1 VIPARPSRYDPGVI
15 TDRQPVGWGRAV
27 FLSMTLFVL
36 LFVLEGLVAGQLT
49 NQQTTLAAGLLAA
62 IALMFGVA
70 MILPVCFELAFA
82 NRRREWAAF
91 GAARAR
97 RWISGIAIFIPAA
110 IGIGAVAI
118 AITSALHLTG
128 TNDLGADHSGLGYK
142 IALSALAVMVA
153 PWTEEVAMR
162 GFLFSAL
169 ARRFGFWP
177 GALVSGVV
185 WAGLHVEPGVL
196 ILFSAEGMLLAWLR
210 RRTGSLLPGIG
221 LHGSWNTLVMG
232 TTGGGWVPVPFLGL
246 LFATIYSAVRWMP
259 DTPVFVPRATAAAT
273 AAAPLVPDTVLTRR
287 YPAPALMGV
296 INVTPDSFSD
306 GGDFLDPEAAIA
318 HGLALAEAGADL
330 IDIGGESTRPGAEP
344 VSEQRE
350 LARVIP
356 VIEGLAARTAV
367 PISIDTMK
375 AEVARRAIAAGAAF
389 VNDVSAL
396 RHDPA
401 MAEVVRAAGVPVCL
415 MHMQG
420 TPGTMQDD
428 PRYVDVVAE
437 VGEFLAERARFAE
450 SQGIARELICIDPGI
465 GFGKTIEHNLT
476 LLRELDR
483 IAALGYPVLVALSR
497 KRFLGQITGRAE
509 KERVAGTVA
518 ANLEAYR
525 RGGWMFRV
533 HDVAPNREAL
543 DVAAAVGRGRP

>member
-1 VIPARPSRYDPGVI
+1 
-15 TDRQPVGWGRAV
+15 
-27 FLSMTLFVL
+27 M
-36 LFVLEGLVAGQLT
+36 
-49 NQQTTLAAGLLAA
+49 A
-62 IALMFGVA
+62 IV
-70 MILPVCFELAFA
+70 
-82 NRRREWAAF
+82 NR
-91 GAARAR
+91 
-97 RWISGIAIFIPAA
+97 
-110 IGIGAVAI
+110 
-118 AITSALHLTG
+118 
-128 TNDLGADHSGLGYK
+128 
-142 IALSALAVMVA
+142 
-153 PWTEEVAMR
+153 
-162 GFLFSAL
+162 
-169 ARRFGFWP
+169 
-177 GALVSGVV
+177 
-185 WAGLHVEPGVL
+185 
-196 ILFSAEGMLLAWLR
+196 
-210 RRTGSLLPGIG
+210 
-221 LHGSWNTLVMG
+221 
-232 TTGGGWVPVPFLGL
+232 
-246 LFATIYSAVRWMP
+246 
-259 DTPVFVPRATAAAT
+259 
-273 AAAPLVPDTVLTRR
+273 
-287 YPAPALMGV
+287 
-296 INVTPDSFSD
+296 TPDSFFD
-306 GGDFLDPEAAIA
+306 RGATYAADAALRAVEEAVD
-318 HGLALAEAGADL
+318 AGADL

-344 VSEQRE
+344 VSEERE

>member
-1 VIPARPSRYDPGVI
+1 MIPSRPSRYDPGVI

-27 FLSMTLFVL
+27 FLSTTLFVL

-49 NQQTTLAAGLLAA
+49 DQQTTLAAGLLAA

-110 IGIGAVAI
+110 IMIGAVAI
-118 AITSALHLTG
+118 AITNALHLTG

-246 LFATIYSAVRWMP
+246 LLATIYSAVRWMP
-259 DTPVFVPRATAAAT
+259 DTPVWPRPCAGVFFVVLGPALRPDARVRPERIPTVARGLFVRVLPSLRRHSSSGLRSASHASTPARAPIANFMCISIMARATNGARDNGPPSSSRPDLILLLPIIFMPRGLQSLT
-273 AAAPLVPDTVLTRR
+273 EIKKEPPSGIAAP
-287 YPAPALMGV
+287 
-296 INVTPDSFSD
+296 
-306 GGDFLDPEAAIA
+306 DF
-318 HGLALAEAGADL
+318 H
-330 IDIGGESTRPGAEP
+330 TC
-344 VSEQRE
+344 
-350 LARVIP
+350 
-356 VIEGLAARTAV
+356 
-367 PISIDTMK
+367 
-375 AEVARRAIAAGAAF
+375 
-389 VNDVSAL
+389 
-396 RHDPA
+396 
-401 MAEVVRAAGVPVCL
+401 VV
-415 MHMQG
+415 
-420 TPGTMQDD
+420 
-428 PRYVDVVAE
+428 
-437 VGEFLAERARFAE
+437 
-450 SQGIARELICIDPGI
+450 
-465 GFGKTIEHNLT
+465 
-476 LLRELDR
+476 DR
-483 IAALGYPVLVALSR
+483 
-497 KRFLGQITGRAE
+497 
-509 KERVAGTVA
+509 
-518 ANLEAYR
+518 
-525 RGGWMFRV
+525 M
-533 HDVAPNREAL
+533 
-543 DVAAAVGRGRP
+543 

>member
-1 VIPARPSRYDPGVI
+1 
-15 TDRQPVGWGRAV
+15 
-27 FLSMTLFVL
+27 MTLFVL

-62 IALMFGVA
+62 IALMFGVS

-110 IGIGAVAI
+110 IVIGAVAI

-128 TNDLGADHSGLGYK
+128 TNDLGVDHSGLGYK

-246 LFATIYSAVRWMP
+246 LLATIYSAVRWMP
-259 DTPVFVPRATAAAT
+259 DTPVFVPRAAATAAT

-344 VSEQRE
+344 VSEERE

-356 VIEGLAARTAV
+356 VIEGLAARTTV

-428 PRYVDVVAE
+428 PRYLDVVAE

-483 IAALGYPVLVALSR
+483 IAALRYPALVALSR
-497 KRFLGQITGRAE
+497 KRFLGLITGRAE

-543 DVAAAVGRGRP
+543 DVAAAVGRGGRDGARGRGRGAGGMGRSRGL

>member
-1 VIPARPSRYDPGVI
+1 MI

-62 IALMFGVA
+62 VALMFGVA

-97 RWISGIAIFIPAA
+97 RWISSIAIFIPAA
-110 IGIGAVAI
+110 IVIGAVAI

-259 DTPVFVPRATAAAT
+259 DTPVFVPRAAAVAT

-306 GGDFLDPEAAIA
+306 GGDFLDPEAA
-318 HGLALAEAGADL
+318 
-330 IDIGGESTRPGAEP
+330 
-344 VSEQRE
+344 
-350 LARVIP
+350 
-356 VIEGLAARTAV
+356 
-367 PISIDTMK
+367 
-375 AEVARRAIAAGAAF
+375 
-389 VNDVSAL
+389 
-396 RHDPA
+396 
-401 MAEVVRAAGVPVCL
+401 
-415 MHMQG
+415 
-420 TPGTMQDD
+420 
-428 PRYVDVVAE
+428 
-437 VGEFLAERARFAE
+437 
-450 SQGIARELICIDPGI
+450 
-465 GFGKTIEHNLT
+465 
-476 LLRELDR
+476 
-483 IAALGYPVLVALSR
+483 
-497 KRFLGQITGRAE
+497 
-509 KERVAGTVA
+509 
-518 ANLEAYR
+518 
-525 RGGWMFRV
+525 
-533 HDVAPNREAL
+533 
-543 DVAAAVGRGRP
+543 

>member
-1 VIPARPSRYDPGVI
+1 
-15 TDRQPVGWGRAV
+15 
-27 FLSMTLFVL
+27 MTLFVL

-49 NQQTTLAAGLLAA
+49 DQQTTLAAGLLAA
-62 IALMFGVA
+62 FALMFGVA

-110 IGIGAVAI
+110 IVIGAVAI
-118 AITSALHLTG
+118 AITNALHLTG

-246 LFATIYSAVRWMP
+246 LLATIYSAVRWMP
-259 DTPVFVPRATAAAT
+259 DTPVFVPRPAAARPP
-273 AAAPLVPDTVLTRR
+273 APAPLVPDTVLTRR

-306 GGDFLDPEAAIA
+306 GGEFLDPEAAIA

-344 VSEQRE
+344 VSQERE

-356 VIEGLAARTAV
+356 VIEGLAAR
-367 PISIDTMK
+367 
-375 AEVARRAIAAGAAF
+375 RRCR
-389 VNDVSAL
+389 S
-396 RHDPA
+396 RS
-401 MAEVVRAAGVPVCL
+401 
-415 MHMQG
+415 
-420 TPGTMQDD
+420 TP
-428 PRYVDVVAE
+428 
-437 VGEFLAERARFAE
+437 
-450 SQGIARELICIDPGI
+450 
-465 GFGKTIEHNLT
+465 
-476 LLRELDR
+476 
-483 IAALGYPVLVALSR
+483 
-497 KRFLGQITGRAE
+497 
-509 KERVAGTVA
+509 
-518 ANLEAYR
+518 
-525 RGGWMFRV
+525 
-533 HDVAPNREAL
+533 
-543 DVAAAVGRGRP
+543 